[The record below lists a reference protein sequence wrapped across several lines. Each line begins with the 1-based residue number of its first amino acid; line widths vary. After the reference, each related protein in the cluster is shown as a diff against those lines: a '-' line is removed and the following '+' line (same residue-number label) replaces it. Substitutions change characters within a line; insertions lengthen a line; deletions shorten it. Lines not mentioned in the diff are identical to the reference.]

1 MSTMKAM
8 LVCLDIEC
16 GAILTDRAWILS
28 ILSNVSIKKM
38 QAALKVKGIGSTT
51 HESVEFVHIS
61 IYFLGVTKDESA
73 VLACITREIHL
84 VDDLKAK
91 MLIDNDFLGFE
102 GFIIDIEGKFAAIGS
117 CEIKITLEIQLKG
130 SYVRK
135 IVHAQQG
142 VMLQSGEERLIAI
155 KADISEGRDF
165 FFESESKTN
174 FIMCS
179 HILDVNIKKIL
190 IKNEI
195 NHLIKVPRR
204 YRLGQ
209 IFEID
214 CDNCFQIA
222 EMNLAVR
229 SSKRYKS
236 EFINAVVST
245 TDLTDMKVRLFNEFT
260 VYGDNKARSAFAELI
275 QEFSSL

>member
-1 MSTMKAM
+1 MKAM

-38 QAALKVKGIGSTT
+38 QAALKVKGIESTT

-61 IYFLGVTKDESA
+61 IYFPGVTKDESA
-73 VLACITREIHL
+73 ILACITREIHL
-84 VDDLKAK
+84 IDDLKTK
-91 MLIDNDFLGFE
+91 MLIDNDFFDPE
-102 GFIIDIEGKFAAIGS
+102 EFIIDIEGKSAAIES
-117 CEIKITLEIQLKG
+117 CEIKITLKIQPKE

-135 IVHAQQG
+135 IVHAQQD

-155 KADISEGRDF
+155 KANISEERDF

-179 HILDVNIKKIL
+179 HILDVSIKKIL

-195 NHLIKVPRR
+195 NHLIKMSRR

-229 SSKRYKS
+229 PPKRYKS
-236 EFINAVVST
+236 EFTSAVVPT
-245 TDLTDMKVRLFNEFT
+245 TDLTDMEARLFNEFT
-260 VYGDNKARSAFAELI
+260 IYDDNKARSAFAELI
-275 QEFSSL
+275 QEFPSL